1 MYNGKTPVLIVIGGP
16 TASGKT
22 DFAINLAQFFNTE
35 IISADSRQIYT
46 ELNIGTAK
54 PNETQLKTIKHH
66 FINHCSIHD
75 NFNAG
80 MFEIQSLKLLKKLF
94 KNHKIVIAAGGT
106 GLYINA
112 LCYGLDKL
120 PKANQ
125 KLREELM
132 AEFDKHGVDKL
143 YKILENIDP
152 LGCKQID
159 SKNPNRIIRAIE
171 LVNATGK
178 SITKLKTG
186 IKLQRDF
193 KIVKILMKTDRQKLY
208 FDINKRVDF
217 MIENGLENECR
228 NLYNFRNL
236 NALKTVGYTEM
247 FDYFDEK
254 YTLAQAID
262 KIKQHTRN
270 YAKRQ
275 ITWFNN
281 EENAILHTD
290 FDNENLEKYL

>member
-1 MYNGKTPVLIVIGGP
+1 MYNGKTPVLIVIEGP

-22 DFAINLAQFFNTE
+22 DFAINLAQFYNTE
-35 IISADSRQIYT
+35 IISADSRQIYK

-54 PNETQLKTIKHH
+54 PNETQLKAVKHH

-80 MFEIQSLKLLKKLF
+80 MFEMQSINLLNELF
-94 KNHKIVIAAGGT
+94 KKYKIVIAAGGT

-132 AEFDKHGVDKL
+132 AEFDKYGVTKL
-143 YKILENIDP
+143 YNILENIDP

-178 SITKLKTG
+178 SISELKTG
-186 IKLQRDF
+186 IKSLRDF

-208 FDINKRVDF
+208 SGINKRVDF

-247 FDYFDEK
+247 FDYFDGK
-254 YTLAQAID
+254 YTLTQAID

-281 EENAILHTD
+281 EENAILHTE
-290 FDNENLEKYL
+290 FDIENLVKYL